1 MLLFLV
7 FGVTAALR
15 NLAVENLKAKILTQD
30 GITSKPA
37 VLEEMPLILSQPGMQ
52 VLPLP
57 SQLLRNSQLSV
68 PSSDSPLL
76 FVRNDPANSVS
87 SDPHVRDALLQTE
100 QKLRKEVEFLGL
112 PLRIWI
118 SAAIYLGLTGFAGV
132 AFSRK
137 PVEAVMKLILLVTS
151 TIAFLVVIHDHR
163 ENGVWRWK
171 LLVGVVLIFGFLIWN
186 IIDMIYLLQG
196 PLYTAN
202 DYFKDIHWESFKRH
216 REVRIDDPDNVLK
229 SSKQNKNENWS
240 DINNRLVDA
249 LNDES
254 NNKEQEQEPVEE
266 EDEEQDDEQE
276 REQEQGQGGQ
286 VQEIDQVPPQYDL
299 LQLNLPSSIPDQELE
314 KTM

>member
-171 LLVGVVLIFGFLIWN
+171 L
-186 IIDMIYLLQG
+186 
-196 PLYTAN
+196 
-202 DYFKDIHWESFKRH
+202 
-216 REVRIDDPDNVLK
+216 
-229 SSKQNKNENWS
+229 
-240 DINNRLVDA
+240 
-249 LNDES
+249 
-254 NNKEQEQEPVEE
+254 
-266 EDEEQDDEQE
+266 
-276 REQEQGQGGQ
+276 
-286 VQEIDQVPPQYDL
+286 
-299 LQLNLPSSIPDQELE
+299 
-314 KTM
+314 

>member
-1 MLLFLV
+1 
-7 FGVTAALR
+7 
-15 NLAVENLKAKILTQD
+15 VET
-30 GITSKPA
+30 
-37 VLEEMPLILSQPGMQ
+37 
-52 VLPLP
+52 
-57 SQLLRNSQLSV
+57 
-68 PSSDSPLL
+68 
-76 FVRNDPANSVS
+76 
-87 SDPHVRDALLQTE
+87 
-100 QKLRKEVEFLGL
+100 
-112 PLRIWI
+112 
-118 SAAIYLGLTGFAGV
+118 
-132 AFSRK
+132 
-137 PVEAVMKLILLVTS
+137 
-151 TIAFLVVIHDHR
+151 
-163 ENGVWRWK
+163 
-171 LLVGVVLIFGFLIWN
+171 LVGVVLIFGFLIWN